1 MLPTCFNLFG
11 DIMSFIKQ
19 KKLVIH
25 KETNPTKQLISDAY
39 TEITGSRGEITQLN
53 SSNKLIYKF
62 NFSINI
68 DPTGNIFP
76 KWFLHIKLQ
85 KSNDNFSSNIV
96 DIQGANY
103 NIASDSKDIT
113 DHLYRLN
120 TAFFV
125 IDGLLG
131 THQLRLVCRSYSNSL
146 KPQLHQTDYYDGSYS
161 TKVFDT
167 SLLILEV

>member
-1 MLPTCFNLFG
+1 
-11 DIMSFIKQ
+11 MSFIKQ
-19 KKLVIH
+19 KKTVVH
-25 KETNPTKQLISDAY
+25 KETNPTKQIISDSY
-39 TEITGSRGEITQLN
+39 TEITGSRGEITQLD
-53 SSNKLIYKF
+53 SSNKLVYRF
-62 NFSINI
+62 NFNI
-68 DPTGNIFP
+68 QTETSTAS

-103 NIASDSKDIT
+103 NIASDSINII

-125 IDGLLG
+125 IDGLAG

-146 KPQLHQTDYYDGSYS
+146 KPQLHQTDYYDGAAS